1 MNSRRFGAV
10 FAVAIVLG
18 LLGRAGA
25 QDEAGQT
32 GAKDATTQAG
42 AKDTADQAGAKD
54 TAGQTPEKDTASQG
68 ADICKTPLCPR
79 MVGAWLKDLK
89 ACEVKTARIKELD
102 DEVGRLKSEGQESAG
117 LQSRLDTCSA
127 AGTEAEKRAKEATDL
142 ADRLKKDLD
151 ELMRISASA
160 GGEPQKLWE
169 AVRRANAWKAE
180 ADRIKAASEAARKE
194 AADLKVETEAARKEV
209 SELKVKVATL
219 EALKG
224 DPSRG
229 VTRIDTIPDD
239 KPSDT
244 ATKTPDGNADPTALS
259 DLELKNKKLQEMLE
273 DTRRVL
279 TEKEKEKEV
288 SEGAIRQVLTDLVDL
303 LGRTFECASFSVET
317 RSGARV
323 LKGTVA
329 ESRHR
334 DDAWKMVLDSPLA
347 RLVHSSEIDVTAASS
362 QVCFVKT
369 REPGWLIARSRDK
382 ADQGAALFLRF
393 SLDTN
398 VIPLLPRAGDHSEC
412 EKLGAVIKSL
422 EPLEPRPSEL
432 AVWVRGSND
441 AVTQCYASPDG
452 WKLRYRVPD
461 RDGKWPAWILVPE
474 TQPGGGVRP

>member
-10 FAVAIVLG
+10 LAVAIALG
-18 LLGRAGA
+18 LLGQAGA
-25 QDEAGQT
+25 QDEAS
-32 GAKDATTQAG
+32 QAG

-54 TAGQTPEKDTASQG
+54 TAGQGDAKDTAGQPAEKDTASQG
-68 ADICKTPLCPR
+68 ADICKTPHCPR
-79 MVGAWLKDLK
+79 MVGAWLQDLK
-89 ACEVKTARIKELD
+89 ACEVKTARIKKLD
-102 DEVGRLKSEGQESAG
+102 DEVGELKGKGQESAE

-127 AGTEAEKRAKEATDL
+127 ASAEAEKRAKEATDL
-142 ADRLKKDLD
+142 AEGLKKDFE
-151 ELMRISASA
+151 ELKRITAVA
-160 GGEPQKLWE
+160 GGEPEKLLE
-169 AVRRANAWKAE
+169 AVRLANAWKAE
-180 ADRIKAASEAARKE
+180 ADRIKGESAAARKE
-194 AADLKVETEAARKEV
+194 AADLKVETDAANKEV

-219 EALKG
+219 EALKD
-224 DPSRG
+224 DPNRG
-229 VTRIDTIPDD
+229 VTRIDQTPDT
-239 KPSDT
+239 KPSETDT
-244 ATKTPDGNADPTALS
+244 KADSTTLGA
-259 DLELKNKKLQEMLE
+259 LELKNKKLQEILD

-279 TEKEKEKEV
+279 KEKEKEKEV

-303 LGRTFECASFSVET
+303 LGKTFECASFSVEM

-347 RLVHSSEIDVTAASS
+347 RLVHSSEIDVTAAGSH
-362 QVCFVKT
+362 VCFVKT
-369 REPGWLIARSRDK
+369 REPGWLMARSRDK
-382 ADQGAALFLRF
+382 ADQSAALFLRF
-393 SLDTN
+393 SLDAN

-461 RDGKWPAWILVPE
+461 RDGKWPAWVLVPE
-474 TQPGGGVRP
+474 TQTGGGVRP